1 MVGSLNFQPYQD
13 KNHPGLGGSIY
24 FHPVQDNLYPD
35 MVGSLN
41 FQPFQGF
48 ISVNYHR
55 QAGSLN
61 FRPVRGFIFVKHH
74 RLGGSIYFQPV
85 CDILENKT
93 LDRSEVCLIS
103 KYISYNTLE
112 YFKVKMSANNII
124 IIVLLRTLN
133 FTDRYSWDIVSF
145 A

>member
-1 MVGSLNFQPYQD
+1 
-13 KNHPGLGGSIY
+13 
-24 FHPVQDNLYPD
+24 

-61 FRPVRGFIFVKHH
+61 FRPVRGFIFVKLH

-85 CDILENKT
+85 CDILKNKT
-93 LDRSEVCLIS
+93 LDRSEVCFECS
-103 KYISYNTLE
+103 KLE
-112 YFKVKMSANNII
+112 YVKVRMSAN
-124 IIVLLRTLN
+124 IVLICN
-133 FTDRYSWDIVSF
+133 D
-145 A
+145 

>member
-1 MVGSLNFQPYQD
+1 
-13 KNHPGLGGSIY
+13 
-24 FHPVQDNLYPD
+24 

-74 RLGGSIYFQPV
+74 RLGGSIYFQPA
-85 CDILENKT
+85 CDILKNET
-93 LDRSEVCLIS
+93 LDRSEVCVSFL
-103 KYISYNTLE
+103 NV
-112 YFKVKMSANNII
+112 FNII
-124 IIVLLRTLN
+124 HKSMSKLEWVIIIYYYAMIN
-133 FTDRYSWDIVSF
+133 DYWKWM
-145 A
+145 